1 MIRDASTILRCDDDG
16 LCRVIWVVVPIIIR
30 LFRVPKKGPY
40 FGQPP
45 RCISA
50 SVTMHHR
57 PKGPRKNRA
66 GRTLSCKPPLPQPSH
81 EWHLLTNRASL

>member
-50 SVTMHHR
+50 SVTKLLAPPPQGTKEESSR
-57 PKGPRKNRA
+57 PDPELQA
-66 GRTLSCKPPLPQPSH
+66 PAAAALP
-81 EWHLLTNRASL
+81 